1 MMVYSQNVLL
11 NNNNR
16 FIVLMCKGN
25 TSHPNEKAS
34 YYLSKVG
41 CNQGATATKNRY

>member
-16 FIVLMCKGN
+16 FIVLMCKEN
-25 TSHPNEKAS
+25 NSLPDEKAS
-34 YYLSKVG
+34 YYLSKVE
-41 CNQGATATKNRY
+41 CNQGATVTKNRY